1 LACISGTTRG
11 YQKSGIKGDLVMEG
25 DINIQALWRDVF
37 ADLEDVFD
45 IHFVCATFSRRVAEH
60 TGVGVALA
68 IADEDGNYFDIWHS
82 DPSGETRQLRWDR
95 EDARLEN
102 FFSLRQLTYLDKLD
116 RPAVEVINSRLWL
129 LARQFLLV
137 VPLVSADRLYQASPP
152 ALIALIDPPDTS
164 FLQENLSQ
172 EISQLA
178 RVFLDRATLRQTVD
192 RRTMEFTLVS
202 DISHALSATL
212 NVQEIYRLLTGPI
225 RQMLNVETLS
235 VGLIDSITGD
245 IVFVE
250 QLLGPLFSQMPPIRV
265 KRNQGIAG
273 WVAEN
278 RESVIVNDTYTDQRF
293 FAGVDRRSG
302 FQTHSMICIPLQV
315 EERTIGV
322 LQAINRRSGKFD
334 NHDLQL
340 MQALG
345 GPLAAAIE
353 NARLHSD
360 VLAEKRR
367 IETIFSS
374 MSEGLVTINR
384 DGIITRA
391 NSAFSSLISATDEN
405 LNGTHLSD
413 QFQVRS
419 GNINSF
425 IRTIL
430 ETSGE
435 NAHWV
440 TDIQGHQER
449 WVPILISGARVEDH
463 AGEAD
468 EGILVFSDLTQI
480 REVERMRDDLFH
492 GIVHELRT
500 PLATILMYARLL
512 REGKAQQPAKVE
524 RFLGVIE
531 RESDRLQRMIR
542 QMLELARLD
551 DQEIQQ
557 SATPVHLDQLFEE
570 VLPPFAD
577 RAVQKGLLFR
587 QRIEENLPPVLGNEE
602 AYLNILKNL
611 MDNAIKFTPSGTV
624 QITAK
629 ADEDCVVIEISDEG
643 IGIPAEAI
651 NNLFKRFYRTK
662 TAVEH
667 GIAGTGLGLY
677 MVKENLQNYN
687 GDITVSS
694 EVGTGTTFTLRLP
707 VAEM

>member
-1 LACISGTTRG
+1 
-11 YQKSGIKGDLVMEG
+11 MEREL
-25 DINIQALWRDVF
+25 NLQALWLGVF

-45 IHFVCATFSRRVAEH
+45 IHFVCATFTRRIAEH
-60 TGVGVALA
+60 FGVGVALA
-68 IADEDGNYFDIWHS
+68 IADEDENYLDVWHS
-82 DPSGETRQLRWDR
+82 VHSGETRQLRWDS
-95 EDARLEN
+95 EDARLEP
-102 FFSLRQLTYLDKLD
+102 FFSLEKPTYLDKLE
-116 RPAVEVINSRLWL
+116 RPAAEVIGSRLWL
-129 LARQFLLV
+129 LAHQFLFII
-137 VPLVSADRLYQASPP
+137 PLVAENRLFQASPP
-152 ALIALIDPPDTS
+152 ALIALIDPPQTNILSDTI
-164 FLQENLSQ
+164 SQ
-172 EISQLA
+172 QVSQLA
-178 RVFLDRATLRQTVD
+178 RVFLDRAALRQTVD
-192 RRTMEFTLVS
+192 QRTIEFTLVS

-250 QLLGPLFSQMPPIRV
+250 QLLGPLFSKMPPIRL

-273 WVAEN
+273 WVAGNQEP
-278 RESVIVNDTYTDQRF
+278 VIINDAYTDQRF

-302 FQTHSMICIPLQV
+302 FRTNSMICIPLLV

-374 MSEGLVTINR
+374 MAEGLVTINR
-384 DGIITRA
+384 DGIITRS
-391 NSAFSSLISATDEN
+391 NSAFSTLISANQEN
-405 LNGTHLSD
+405 LTGMSLSD
-413 QFQVRS
+413 QFRVRV
-419 GNINSF
+419 GDVDSF
-425 IRTIL
+425 IRQIL
-430 ETSGE
+430 DTTGE
-435 NAHWV
+435 NAQWV
-440 TDIQGHQER
+440 TDIQGDQDR
-449 WVPILISGARVEDH
+449 WIPVLISGARVEDQS
-463 AGEAD
+463 GEAE

-480 REVERMRDDLFH
+480 REVERMRDDLFN

-512 REGKAQQPAKVE
+512 REGKAQQPAKAE

-531 RESDRLQRMIR
+531 RESDRLQRMVR
-542 QMLELARLD
+542 QMLDLAKLD
-551 DQEIQQ
+551 AQEIRQ
-557 SATPVHLDQLFEE
+557 SATPVYLDQLFEE

-577 RAVQKGLLFR
+577 RALQKGLLFR
-587 QRIEENLPPVLGNEE
+587 QRIEAGLPPVLGNEE
-602 AYLNILKNL
+602 AYLIILKNL
-611 MDNAIKFTPSGTV
+611 IDNAIKFTPSGKV
-624 QITAK
+624 QISVK
-629 ADEDCVVIEISDEG
+629 ADKDCVVVEISDEG

-651 NNLFKRFYRTK
+651 HNLFKRFYRTK

-687 GDITVSS
+687 GDITVAS
-694 EVGTGTTFTLRLP
+694 EVGKGTTFTLRLP
-707 VAEM
+707 IADV